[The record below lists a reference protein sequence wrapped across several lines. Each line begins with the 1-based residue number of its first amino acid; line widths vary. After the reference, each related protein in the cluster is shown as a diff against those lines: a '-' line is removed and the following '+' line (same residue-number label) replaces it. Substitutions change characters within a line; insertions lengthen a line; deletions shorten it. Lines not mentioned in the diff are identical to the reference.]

1 MRDSVERIR
10 NNIGSDPIASLFSSN
25 DEHAMMN
32 GMLAGSFFVNITTA
46 TVINPFMEE
55 EGGREVWEEEV
66 SVEEE
71 MEEEQV
77 KMEEVKEVEE
87 EVVEEEEVN
96 EEEVEEEEEE
106 VNEEEAEEA
115 EVEKEEA
122 EEVEEEVKEEEVVEW
137 ENQQVIKL
145 NDGFG
150 NDPGITEWG
159 RSAYQSITQILIG
172 NDCLQFLTRLELKQ
186 YPCLEILTIGKNC
199 CTKEKGELLIVEC
212 PSLRSIIIGS
222 KSCPSWVTLRLEN
235 CNNLQSI
242 ETGEDCFH
250 DCGSLVLSGKD
261 LVWL

>member
-10 NNIGSDPIASLFSSN
+10 NNNGSDPIASLFSSN

-32 GMLAGSFFVNITTA
+32 DMLAGSFFVNITAA
-46 TVINPFMEE
+46 TLINPLMEE

-71 MEEEQV
+71 MGEEEV
-77 KMEEVKEVEE
+77 NVEEVKEVEE
-87 EVVEEEEVN
+87 EVVEEEVN
-96 EEEVEEEEEE
+96 EEEVEEEED
-106 VNEEEAEEA
+106 VNEEEA

-122 EEVEEEVKEEEVVEW
+122 EEVEEEVEW

-150 NDPGITEWG
+150 NDPGITEWS

-212 PSLRSIIIGS
+212 PSLRTILIGS

-250 DCGSLVLSGKD
+250 DCGSLILSGKD